1 MRILRLPSTYSSRS
15 PSTFA
20 TLNASDRSKLE
31 ENRILFKDNRIRTL
45 HYHTI
50 FYPCIR
56 IGKKQQSKQEEK
68 NKNKN
73 ISIIKSYDFFCGNEI
88 EISQQIVTIPNY
100 SRYFNPVLKSSHINL
115 AEIDDDEFENCDI
128 IDKKTNNAP
137 EGVQKYMCLQ
147 YLHDDNLERSESR
160 RSSTF
165 FSFFYNK
172 ENQRNPKK
180 YLLHLIE
187 TYKHLLSAFQILN
200 SKNIVYLN
208 ITPKNILINSNHNP
222 ILSDFSS
229 SLHSLKIMEE
239 RNPRLLLLFSDYD
252 PANYFL
258 PVEIHIICFINN
270 MQNESISMMNLEEVC
285 DDYINYGLKPL
296 NIFSSEF
303 IDRYKTSVLFSLKP
317 IINKSKEDIIR
328 LLIQQ
333 YWISWDNY
341 GLSIMYLSLITN
353 IFKKNR
359 GSEVLAE
366 EVVNN
371 KFIIEF
377 SALLLNN
384 ILSNNRNTIQ
394 KSASA
399 FNELLYN
406 VGYKELIEM
415 VSFLVSKNDP
425 FIF

>member
-1 MRILRLPSTYSSRS
+1 
-15 PSTFA
+15 
-20 TLNASDRSKLE
+20 
-31 ENRILFKDNRIRTL
+31 
-45 HYHTI
+45 
-50 FYPCIR
+50 
-56 IGKKQQSKQEEK
+56 
-68 NKNKN
+68 
-73 ISIIKSYDFFCGNEI
+73 
-88 EISQQIVTIPNY
+88 
-100 SRYFNPVLKSSHINL
+100 
-115 AEIDDDEFENCDI
+115 
-128 IDKKTNNAP
+128 
-137 EGVQKYMCLQ
+137 
-147 YLHDDNLERSESR
+147 
-160 RSSTF
+160 
-165 FSFFYNK
+165 
-172 ENQRNPKK
+172 
-180 YLLHLIE
+180 
-187 TYKHLLSAFQILN
+187 
-200 SKNIVYLN
+200 
-208 ITPKNILINSNHNP
+208 
-222 ILSDFSS
+222 
-229 SLHSLKIMEE
+229 
-239 RNPRLLLLFSDYD
+239 
-252 PANYFL
+252 
-258 PVEIHIICFINN
+258 

>member
-1 MRILRLPSTYSSRS
+1 M
-15 PSTFA
+15 
-20 TLNASDRSKLE
+20 
-31 ENRILFKDNRIRTL
+31 
-45 HYHTI
+45 
-50 FYPCIR
+50 
-56 IGKKQQSKQEEK
+56 
-68 NKNKN
+68 
-73 ISIIKSYDFFCGNEI
+73 
-88 EISQQIVTIPNY
+88 
-100 SRYFNPVLKSSHINL
+100 LKSSHINL
-115 AEIDDDEFENCDI
+115 AEIDDDEFENCEI

-425 FIF
+425 FIRFHLSRFYRLYHFTRFHERRRG